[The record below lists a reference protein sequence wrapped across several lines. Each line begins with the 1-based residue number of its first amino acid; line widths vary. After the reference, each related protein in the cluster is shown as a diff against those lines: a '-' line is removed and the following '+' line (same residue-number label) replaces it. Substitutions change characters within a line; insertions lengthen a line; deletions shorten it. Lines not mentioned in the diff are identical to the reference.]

1 MRLSNNIYMYVFL
14 LVVILLVFIYRTKYL
29 LKESF
34 SNGSCG
40 DRQNL
45 IGQCNAA
52 NNNESLCDNAYSIK
66 NVGGSDGF
74 VKCKFRP
81 SDRSCIIS
89 NESCEKEP
97 MPFVS
102 LNPSNNVANNVQSGH
117 KNDVICSPNDGKTR
131 GGLRAFQIG
140 AAGPANNDGK
150 QIMGWSRE
158 RIANA
163 CKDFAK
169 GQYGNNGY
177 SSITVHS
184 TGPWFTRG
192 CAIHHGQSNKVNTSH
207 YPGKACYFNSKYT
220 GNSTFGCTDFTADNF
235 NNKANVDD
243 GSCVI
248 KGCTIS
254 SPIRATNYNSRANVD
269 DGSCIIKGCT
279 NPLASNYKISAN
291 TEDGSCLVGGCTDPN
306 AKNRNLNANYDDG
319 SCEYIKYGCMQQG
332 AENYD
337 QSAEKSDGSC
347 SWPNPPPSNYY
358 STGSCGIQYDSGI
371 CVKDDGQPQQLG
383 IHKLD
388 NIDKGT
394 SDVTRNL
401 DCYKKAK
408 IEHGENLKGVQ
419 ILSKNEGASESGCY
433 AYTNDVFKG
442 SSSEAKGEICHII
455 GKHSMTCQMDIKP
468 EECDSILERK
478 KMLNLQLE
486 NINKQIESSNNDLQ
500 NIVENNTNELKNRYG
515 VTTLSNFENNEQIIV
530 TEQQK
535 ELKGRL
541 DLIELSHEGIE
552 NDSDIPN
559 PYLTNCTNE
568 VSLKL
573 IDESNKELA
582 LKKDNERL
590 RFSTEL
596 MKRKIARI
604 KLMNLRSDSELKET
618 EHNLQLAEQERANKA
633 EREALENELKAREEA
648 ERVRALKV
656 KQEQEAA
663 YLEMKL
669 QKQQEIAK
677 LNDEK
682 MAKEYEHQLKTIEL
696 AEARAK
702 ALEQAKEL
710 AETKEQINAL
720 DEALKDEQKKIEEL
734 KSYMNKL
741 RNKQIAERAELQ
753 LKIDQM
759 ILDLEECNETLKN
772 TIALLTEVE
781 KNVAECSLFVRQM
794 QRLQPT
800 LI

>member
-1 MRLSNNIYMYVFL
+1 
-14 LVVILLVFIYRTKYL
+14 
-29 LKESF
+29 
-34 SNGSCG
+34 
-40 DRQNL
+40 
-45 IGQCNAA
+45 
-52 NNNESLCDNAYSIK
+52 
-66 NVGGSDGF
+66 
-74 VKCKFRP
+74 
-81 SDRSCIIS
+81 
-89 NESCEKEP
+89 
-97 MPFVS
+97 
-102 LNPSNNVANNVQSGH
+102 
-117 KNDVICSPNDGKTR
+117 
-131 GGLRAFQIG
+131 
-140 AAGPANNDGK
+140 
-150 QIMGWSRE
+150 
-158 RIANA
+158 
-163 CKDFAK
+163 
-169 GQYGNNGY
+169 
-177 SSITVHS
+177 
-184 TGPWFTRG
+184 
-192 CAIHHGQSNKVNTSH
+192 
-207 YPGKACYFNSKYT
+207 
-220 GNSTFGCTDFTADNF
+220 
-235 NNKANVDD
+235 
-243 GSCVI
+243 
-248 KGCTIS
+248 
-254 SPIRATNYNSRANVD
+254 
-269 DGSCIIKGCT
+269 
-279 NPLASNYKISAN
+279 
-291 TEDGSCLVGGCTDPN
+291 
-306 AKNRNLNANYDDG
+306 
-319 SCEYIKYGCMQQG
+319 
-332 AENYD
+332 
-337 QSAEKSDGSC
+337 
-347 SWPNPPPSNYY
+347 
-358 STGSCGIQYDSGI
+358 
-371 CVKDDGQPQQLG
+371 
-383 IHKLD
+383 
-388 NIDKGT
+388 
-394 SDVTRNL
+394 
-401 DCYKKAK
+401 
-408 IEHGENLKGVQ
+408 
-419 ILSKNEGASESGCY
+419 
-433 AYTNDVFKG
+433 
-442 SSSEAKGEICHII
+442 
-455 GKHSMTCQMDIKP
+455 MDIKP

-618 EHNLQLAEQERANKA
+618 EHNLQLAEQERANKS

-663 YLEMKL
+663 LLEMKL
-669 QKQQEIAK
+669 KKQQEIAR

-682 MAKEYEHQLKTIEL
+682 MAKEYERQLKTIEL

-734 KSYMNKL
+734 KSYMNNL
-741 RNKQIAERAELQ
+741 RNQQIAERAELQ
-753 LKIDQM
+753 LKIDKM
-759 ILDLEECNETLKN
+759 IIELEECNDTLKN